1 MPSLKGIR
9 RRIASVKSTR
19 QITSAMKMVAA
30 ARLRKAQDKIVNLR
44 PYASKLHELLEKISM
59 GIEKSEEENE
69 YGRGAENIKVLLIVV
84 TSNRGL
90 CGSFN
95 MNVIKETIRIT
106 EEEYSNQYKN
116 NTLWLMTIGKKAYE
130 FFSRREYQIYE
141 DHSDLFDDL
150 SFEKCSSL
158 ASKAMDSFLNEEF
171 DRIEFVYNKF
181 RNAANQDLSYEKFLP
196 LEAGKGEED
205 MDLGEYIFE
214 PSIEDI
220 INELIPRTLKIQF
233 YRTILD
239 SYVAEHGARM
249 TAMHKATDNATEL
262 IRDLNLEYHKAR
274 QASITNQ
281 ILEVVNG
288 AQALKGR

>member
-1 MPSLKGIR
+1 MTSLKEIR
-9 RRIASVKSTR
+9 KRITSVKSTR

-30 ARLRKAQDKIVNLR
+30 ARLRKAQDKIVKLR
-44 PYASKLHELLEKISM
+44 PYASKLHELLEGISM
-59 GIEKSEEENE
+59 RIEESEDEKE
-69 YGRGAENIKVLLIVV
+69 YGRRAEYEKVLLIVV
-84 TSNRGL
+84 TSNKGL

-106 EEEYSNQYKN
+106 EEKYNNQYKH
-116 NTLWLMTIGKKAYE
+116 NTLWLMTIGKKAYDY
-130 FFSRREYQIYE
+130 FSRRDYQIYE

-150 SFEKCSSL
+150 TFENCSAL
-158 ASKAMDSFLNEEF
+158 ASKVIDSFLNEEF

-181 RNAANQDLSYEKFLP
+181 RNAANQDLSYENFLP
-196 LEAGKGEED
+196 LEAGKDEED
-205 MDLGEYIFE
+205 MEIEEYIFE
-214 PSIEDI
+214 PSKEDI
-220 INELIPRTLKIQF
+220 INELIPKTLRIQF

>member
-1 MPSLKGIR
+1 MGSLKEIR
-9 RRIASVKSTR
+9 KRISSVTSTR

-30 ARLRKAQDKIVNLR
+30 ARLRKAQDKIVKLR
-44 PYASKLHELLEKISM
+44 PYASKMHELLVEISVRIEETEKEQLYSRSS
-59 GIEKSEEENE
+59 GDE
-69 YGRGAENIKVLLIVV
+69 KVLLIVV

-95 MNVIKETIRIT
+95 MNVIKETLRIIDDK
-106 EEEYSNQYKN
+106 YNDQYRN
-116 NTLWLMTIGKKAYE
+116 GNLNLMTIGKKAYDY
-130 FFSRREYQIYE
+130 FNKKKFLIYE

-150 SFEKCSSL
+150 TFNNCSALAGQIMDAFLKEK
-158 ASKAMDSFLNEEF
+158 F
-171 DRIEFVYNKF
+171 DRVEFVYNKF
-181 RNAANQDLSYEKFLP
+181 RNAANQDLTYENFLP
-196 LEAGKGEED
+196 VETEANKD
-205 MDLGEYIFE
+205 DIQTRDYIFE
-214 PSIEDI
+214 PSKEEI
-220 INELIPRTLKIQF
+220 IFELIPKTLKIQF
-233 YRTILD
+233 YRTVLD

-288 AQALKGR
+288 AKALSGR